1 MRNVEKEKR
10 KKQNEKMRRNL
21 SSIRRTKGITLIA
34 LVITIIVL
42 LILAGVTIAALA
54 GDNGILSR
62 ATDAREQTDI
72 AEEKEKVA
80 LAAQAALID
89 NNGRE
94 ILQQNLEKELENG
107 FGKNKYSVEEG
118 ENAGEQGYIVT
129 ITDTGR
135 RYFVSKN
142 GNVEQMIPA
151 PIVTHTINP
160 DTQVA
165 EGEKITITIN
175 ATAIEGEITKITK
188 PDGTS
193 VEKTTTTTYE
203 VEENGEYKFIVE
215 QSNGGKT
222 TYIVEITNGKYVEK
236 FSDIYN
242 STQQYTKNG
251 QTAWIP
257 AGFAVGTTYGI
268 NDIENGLVITDA
280 IDENHYS
287 TGNEFVWIPVEVDEM
302 AKLTS
307 GTDANGN
314 PNYQGK
320 LYDFPSASAYESKE
334 KTNYGQGTTTYREPD
349 TLLSSSDGNETY
361 LNIIKEILTQ
371 ENANKYADIT
381 SFKNTIQ
388 EDFNAII
395 KSVEKYDGF
404 YVSRYE
410 MSKST
415 TSNTAASVANV
426 TPLVNDSSNMWYG
439 LYAYGKT
446 YNTDSVESSMIWG
459 SQYDAMMRWMQSGED
474 KIDVT
479 KSIGNSRNTGTTTGT
494 TKTDV
499 IRNIYDLYGC
509 YQEWTL
515 EVVKTARVYRGR

>member
-1 MRNVEKEKR
+1 MFKTRNKEGINI
-10 KKQNEKMRRNL
+10 KKNIHN
-21 SSIRRTKGITLIA
+21 IRGITLIA
-34 LVITIIVL
+34 LVITITVL
-42 LILAGVTIAALA
+42 LILSGVTIAALA

-72 AEEKEKVA
+72 AEEKEKVV

-118 ENAGEQGYIVT
+118 EHNGEQGYIVT

-160 DTQVA
+160 DTQVD

-175 ATAIEGEITKITK
+175 ATATEGEITKITK

-193 VEKTTTTTYE
+193 VENTTTTTYE

-222 TYIVEITNGKYVEK
+222 TYTVEITNGKKVEK
-236 FSDIYN
+236 FSDIYTQ
-242 STQQYTKNG
+242 TQQYTKNG

-257 AGFAVGTTYGI
+257 EGFAVGTSNTI
-268 NDIENGLVITDA
+268 NTIENGLVITDA
-280 IDENHYS
+280 IDGNHNS
-287 TGNEFVWIPVEVDEM
+287 IGNEFVWIPTEVDEM

-307 GTDANGN
+307 GTDTNGN

-320 LYDFPSASAYESKE
+320 LYDFPSAYESKE
-334 KTNYGQGTTTYREPD
+334 KTDYGQGTTSNRESD
-349 TLLSSSDGNETY
+349 TVSDYDSNSTY
-361 LNIIKEILTQ
+361 LNIIKGILTD
-371 ENANKYADIT
+371 NAADYTDINTFKETMQKDYNKMV
-381 SFKNTIQ
+381 
-388 EDFNAII
+388 
-395 KSVEKYDGF
+395 KSVDKYGGF
-404 YVSRYE
+404 YISRYE
-410 MSKST
+410 ISKST
-415 TSNTAASVANV
+415 TTNKVASVANV
-426 TPLVNDSSNMWYG
+426 TPLVNDSNNLWYG

-446 YNTDSVESSMIWG
+446 YNTNSVESSMIWG
-459 SQYDAMMRWMQSGED
+459 SQYDVMLRWMQSGEN
-474 KIDVT
+474 KVDVT
-479 KSIGNSRNTGTTTGT
+479 GNIGDNRNKTQTTGNT
-494 TKTDV
+494 ETDI

-509 YQEWTL
+509 KFEWTL
-515 EVVKTARVYRGR
+515 EVINMSSRVRRSRLLLRQLFS

>member
-1 MRNVEKEKR
+1 M
-10 KKQNEKMRRNL
+10 
-21 SSIRRTKGITLIA
+21 
-34 LVITIIVL
+34 L
-42 LILAGVTIAALA
+42 LILAGVTIAALT

-94 ILQQNLEKELENG
+94 ILQQELDKELENS
-107 FGKNKYSVEEG
+107 FGKNKCSVEEG
-118 ENAGEQGYIVT
+118 ENNGEQGYIVT

-142 GNVEQMIPA
+142 GHVEQMIPG
-151 PIVTHTINP
+151 PKVTHTINP

-175 ATAIEGEITKITK
+175 ATATEGEITKITK

-193 VEKTTTTTYE
+193 VENTTTTTYE
-203 VEENGEYKFIVE
+203 IEENGEYKFIVE

-222 TYIVEITNGKYVEK
+222 TYTVEITNGKYVER
-236 FSDIYN
+236 FSDIYT

-257 AGFAVGTTYGI
+257 EGFAVGTSDTI
-268 NDIENGLVITDA
+268 NSIENGLVITDA
-280 IDENHYS
+280 IDENHNS
-287 TGNEFVWIPVEVDEM
+287 IGNEFVWIPAEIDDM

-320 LYDFPSASAYESKE
+320 LYDFTSTGATEMTS
-334 KTNYGQGTTTYREPD
+334 YGQGTTSYREPD
-349 TLLSSSDGNETY
+349 TSNYDSNKTN
-361 LNIIKEILTQ
+361 LNIIKGILTS
-371 ENANKYADIT
+371 NTADYADIT
-381 SFKNTIQ
+381 AFKNTMQ
-388 EDFNAII
+388 EDYNAMI
-395 KSVEKYDGF
+395 KSVEKYGGF

-415 TSNTAASVANV
+415 TGNTAVSVANV
-426 TPLVNDSSNMWYG
+426 LSLTGASANTWYG

-446 YNTDSVESSMIWG
+446 YKTNSVESSMIWG
-459 SQYDAMMRWMQSGED
+459 SQYDAMMRWMQDNGV
-474 KIDVT
+474 DVT
-479 KSIGNSRNTGTTTGT
+479 VNIGRNTGEITGSSQ
-494 TKTDV
+494 TDIIKNV
-499 IRNIYDLYGC
+499 YDLYGC
-509 YQEWTL
+509 HYEWTL
-515 EVVKTARVYRGR
+515 ESYSTNTRVSRGRQSYLYSFT